1 MLNEERDRWL
11 PLITGHGP
19 TDELKIDPRKAAILT
34 GKQWKTHFTEL
45 KKEFTIANSMFT
57 RSGQNETTRTDTPE
71 HNNEDEAEDDADDWN
86 LQPESSN
93 EDEALIR
100 GLENM
105 RRRGKN
111 PVHHRIG

>member
-1 MLNEERDRWL
+1 MVIRRNRRNGSVFWGCGVFS
-11 PLITGHGP
+11 TGVCQVTMEYTP
-19 TDELKIDPRKAAILT
+19 P
-34 GKQWKTHFTEL
+34 
-45 KKEFTIANSMFT
+45 
-57 RSGQNETTRTDTPE
+57 GQNETSRTDTPE
-71 HNNEDEAEDDADDWN
+71 HNNEVETEDDADDWN

-100 GLENM
+100 ELENM

>member
-1 MLNEERDRWL
+1 MVIGRNRRNGSVFWGCGEFS
-11 PLITGHGP
+11 TGVCQV
-19 TDELKIDPRKAAILT
+19 TMEY
-34 GKQWKTHFTEL
+34 
-45 KKEFTIANSMFT
+45 T
-57 RSGQNETTRTDTPE
+57 RPGQNETTRTDTPE
-71 HNNEDEAEDDADDWN
+71 HNNEDETEDDADDWN

-100 GLENM
+100 ELENM